1 MVIAKGEISSFVAV
15 LPETLILGNSYIIEF
30 LLVEN
35 TPLQMEVK
43 SSFSPFAMAT
53 EMFLLKS

>member
-1 MVIAKGEISSFVAV
+1 MVIAKGEISSFIAI
-15 LPETLILGNSYIIEF
+15 LPETLICRNSYTIGF

-43 SSFSPFAMAT
+43 SSFSPFAMTT
-53 EMFLLKS
+53 EMFLLES